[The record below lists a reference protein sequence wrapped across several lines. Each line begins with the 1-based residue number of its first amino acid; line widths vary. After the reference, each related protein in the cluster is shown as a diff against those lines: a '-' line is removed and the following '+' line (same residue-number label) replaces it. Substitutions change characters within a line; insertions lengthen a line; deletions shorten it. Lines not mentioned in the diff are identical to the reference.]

1 MLRVTI
7 EILPGGAE
15 ELRRTVGLMTIGNIS
30 NFADVSDYS
39 VRATEGANPLAGTPS
54 QTRNFIVRRH
64 ARHQSVWKLLARI
77 LAEMDSVG
85 STGL

>member
-1 MLRVTI
+1 MIRVTV

-15 ELRRTVGLMTIGNIS
+15 ELRRMAGSMTIGNIS

-39 VRATEGANPLAGTPS
+39 VRATESANPLAGTPP

-64 ARHQSVWKLLARI
+64 ARRQSVWKLLARI
-77 LAEMDSVG
+77 LAEMDNVG
-85 STGL
+85 STGS